1 LRTFHFSK
9 PYKLQIP
16 SLLPSS
22 PARSLTNKANT
33 KQHWTKHLIKK
44 KMSKPSPI
52 LKKPKVEQQNNDD
65 DNEVSLNQEC
75 KENNG
80 REEEEDSMEE
90 QKVALI
96 ALIEHRSRALQH
108 LKQRVSYYQ
117 TQVACFLSC
126 L

>member
-1 LRTFHFSK
+1 
-9 PYKLQIP
+9 
-16 SLLPSS
+16 
-22 PARSLTNKANT
+22 
-33 KQHWTKHLIKK
+33 
-44 KMSKPSPI
+44 MSKPSPI
-52 LKKPKVEQQNNDD
+52 LKMPKVEQQNNDD

-80 REEEEDSMEE
+80 REEEDSMEE

-96 ALIEHRSRALQH
+96 ALIEHRSRELQH